1 MVFDEVWSALRFG
14 PRLTAT
20 PPWLNLLPTVKDS
33 PVKRNPEIT
42 KDPTRDTA
50 TEKPRV
56 STQDL
61 LRLLSYTRPYRA
73 RLAIALLSLLIAGGL
88 GLAFPQVVRMLID
101 AAFVERNSQKLNS
114 LAVLLVGVFAVQA
127 GFSFLRTYLLSYTG
141 ERIVAD
147 VRTELYNHLTG
158 LPVAFFANRRVG
170 ELTSRLASD
179 VSVVQTATTGSVTE
193 LLRLTIMLVGG
204 VIIIFITN
212 TRLSLLMLAIVPVVV
227 VSAHF
232 YGRYVRRLST
242 KVQDRLAEANSVL
255 EETLSAIR
263 IVQSFVRE
271 EYERARYRDRIQE
284 SLKLAVKRAV
294 ASGGFIAFIILVVYS
309 GIAIVLWFGSRMVVA
324 GQMTAGDLIAFVL
337 YTFFVGGAVGGMTEL
352 YGQFNQAIGAT
363 RRVFELLDTEP
374 EIKDPPNP
382 EPLENVKGRV
392 ELIDVHFTY
401 PDERALPVLKGV
413 AVEAK
418 PGEIIALVGPS
429 GAGKSTLVALIPRF
443 YDVSSGSIRVDG
455 RDVRSLRLAD
465 LRGAIGMVPQET
477 TLFGGPV
484 RENIAY
490 GKLGATDD
498 EIEAVAR
505 AAHAHEFIVE
515 FPDGYDTIVGE
526 RGVKLSGGQR
536 QRIAIARALLKNPAI
551 LILDEA
557 TSSLDSESE
566 RLVQDALETLMEGR
580 TTFVI
585 AHRLST
591 VRRAARI
598 VVLDEGSIVEE
609 GTHEELLAAGGLY
622 KRLYEI
628 QFRDRPLA
636 VGAVTEADW

>member
-1 MVFDEVWSALRFG
+1 MS
-14 PRLTAT
+14 PR
-20 PPWLNLLPTVKDS
+20 
-33 PVKRNPEIT
+33 
-42 KDPTRDTA
+42 
-50 TEKPRV
+50 
-56 STQDL
+56 DL
-61 LRLLSYTRPYRA
+61 LRLLSYAKPYRV
-73 RLAIALLSLLIAGGL
+73 RLAIALLSLLIAGAL
-88 GLAFPQVVRMLID
+88 GLAVPQVVRLLID
-101 AAFVERNSQKLNS
+101 AAFVDRDSHKLNQ
-114 LAVLLVGVFAVQA
+114 LALMLVGVFASQA

-147 VRTELYNHLTG
+147 VRTQVYNHLTA

-170 ELTSRLASD
+170 ELTSRMASD
-179 VSVVQTATTGSVTE
+179 VSVVQTVTTGSITE
-193 LLRLTIMLVGG
+193 LLRLSIMLIGG
-204 VIIIFITN
+204 VTIIFITN
-212 TRLSLLMLAIVPVVV
+212 PRLSLLMLAIVPVVI
-227 VSAHF
+227 VSAHL

-271 EYERARYRDRIQE
+271 DYERARYRERIQD

-324 GQMTAGDLIAFVL
+324 GQMSAGDLIAFVL

-363 RRVFELLDTEP
+363 RRVFELLDTKP
-374 EIKDPPNP
+374 EIKDPDNP
-382 EPLENVKGRV
+382 KPLEKVRGHV
-392 ELIDVHFTY
+392 HLIDVHFTY

-413 AVEAK
+413 TVEAK

-443 YDVSSGSIRVDG
+443 YDVSSGAITVDG
-455 RDVRSLRLAD
+455 HDIRAVRLAD
-465 LRGAIGMVPQET
+465 LRSAIGMVPQET

-515 FPDGYDTIVGE
+515 FPDGYDTVVGE

-566 RLVQDALETLMEGR
+566 RLVQDALETLMQGR

-591 VRRAARI
+591 VRRADRI
-598 VVLDEGSIVEE
+598 IVLESGQLIEE
-609 GTHEELLAAGGLY
+609 GTHEELMTGGGLY

-628 QFRDRPLA
+628 QFREPLA
-636 VGAVTEADW
+636 LGAATEAEW

>member
-1 MVFDEVWSALRFG
+1 MPERPGQSPAKEVTDA
-14 PRLTAT
+14 
-20 PPWLNLLPTVKDS
+20 K
-33 PVKRNPEIT
+33 
-42 KDPTRDTA
+42 
-50 TEKPRV
+50 EKPRV
-56 STQDL
+56 SPRDL
-61 LRLLSYTRPYRA
+61 LRLLSYAKPYRF
-73 RLAIALLSLLIAGGL
+73 RLAIALLSLLIAGGIVL
-88 GLAFPQVVRMLID
+88 TVPLVVRMLID
-101 AAFVERNSQKLNS
+101 AAVVEHDSHKLNTFA
-114 LAVLLVGVFAVQA
+114 LVLVGVFACQA

-147 VRTELYNHLTG
+147 VRTQLYNHLTA

-179 VSVVQTATTGSVTE
+179 VTVVQTVTTGSITE
-193 LLRLTIMLVGG
+193 LLRLGLMLVGG
-204 VIIIFITN
+204 VTIIFVRN
-212 TRLSLLMLAIVPVVV
+212 TRLSLLMLAIVPVVI
-227 VSAHF
+227 VSAHL

-271 EYERARYRDRIQE
+271 EYERARYRDRIQD

-294 ASGGFIAFIILVVYS
+294 ASGGFIAFIILVLYS
-309 GIAIVLWFGSRMVVA
+309 GIAVVLWFGSRMVVA
-324 GQMTAGDLIAFVL
+324 EKMSPGDLIEFVL
-337 YTFFVGGAVGGMTEL
+337 YTFFVGGAVGGMSEL

-363 RRVFELLDTEP
+363 RRVFELLDTKP
-374 EIKDPPNP
+374 EIKDPEKP
-382 EPLENVKGRV
+382 EPLEKVQGHV
-392 ELIDVHFTY
+392 ELIDVQFTY

-413 AVEAK
+413 TIEAK

-429 GAGKSTLVALIPRF
+429 GAGKSTLAALIPRF
-443 YDVSSGSIRVDG
+443 YDVSFGAILIDGHDIRSV
-455 RDVRSLRLAD
+455 RLAD
-465 LRGAIGMVPQET
+465 LRGAIGVVPQET
-477 TLFGGPV
+477 TLFGGPI

-490 GKLGATDD
+490 GKLGSTDD

-505 AAHAHEFIVE
+505 AAHAHEFISE
-515 FPDGYDTIVGE
+515 SPDGYDTIVGE

-566 RLVQDALETLMEGR
+566 RLVQDALETLMQGR

-591 VRRAARI
+591 VRRADRI
-598 VVLDEGSIVEE
+598 IVLDEGRIVEE
-609 GTHEELLAAGGLY
+609 GTHDELLAGGGLY

-628 QFRDRPLA
+628 QFRDYRVAL
-636 VGAVTEADW
+636 GAASEADW

>member
-1 MVFDEVWSALRFG
+1 MNGSSRHRDISTTTDVTKEKVKGS
-14 PRLTAT
+14 PR
-20 PPWLNLLPTVKDS
+20 
-33 PVKRNPEIT
+33 
-42 KDPTRDTA
+42 
-50 TEKPRV
+50 
-56 STQDL
+56 DL
-61 LRLLSYTRPYRA
+61 LRLLSYARPYRA
-73 RLAIALLSLLIAGGL
+73 RLAVALFSLLIAGGL
-88 GLAFPQVVRMLID
+88 GLAFPQVVGMLID
-101 AAFVERNSQKLNS
+101 AAFVLRDSHKLNQFA
-114 LAVLLVGVFAVQA
+114 LLLVGLFAAQA

-147 VRTELYNHLTG
+147 VRTQLYNHLTS
-158 LPVAFFANRRVG
+158 LPVSFFANRRVG
-170 ELTSRLASD
+170 ELTSRLSSD
-179 VSVVQTATTGSVTE
+179 VTVVQTVTTGSITE
-193 LLRLTIMLVGG
+193 LLRSGILLVGG
-204 VIIIFITN
+204 ITIIFITN
-212 TRLSLLMLAIVPVVV
+212 VRLSLLMLAIVPIVI
-227 VSAHF
+227 VSAHL

-242 KVQDRLAEANSVL
+242 QVQDRLAEANSVL

-271 EYERARYRDRIQE
+271 EYERARYRDRILD

-309 GIAIVLWFGSRMVVA
+309 GIAVVLWFGSRMVIS
-324 GQMTAGDLIAFVL
+324 GQMSAGDLIKFVL

-363 RRVFELLDTEP
+363 RRVFELLDTKP
-374 EIKDPPNP
+374 EIKDPENP
-382 EPLENVKGRV
+382 EVLANVQGHFQ
-392 ELIDVHFTY
+392 LIDVQFTY

-413 AVEAK
+413 TIEAK

-443 YDVSSGSIRVDG
+443 YDVSSGAILVDG
-455 RDVRSLRLAD
+455 HDIRKVRLAD

-490 GKLGATDD
+490 GRLGATDA
-498 EIEAVAR
+498 EIETVAR
-505 AAHAHEFIVE
+505 AAHAHEFISE
-515 FPDGYDTIVGE
+515 FPDGYETIVGE

-566 RLVQDALETLMEGR
+566 RLVQDALETLMQGR

-591 VRRAARI
+591 VRRADRI
-598 VVLDEGSIVEE
+598 VVLDQGMIVEE
-609 GTHEELLAAGGLY
+609 GTHEELLAGGGLY

-628 QFRDRPLA
+628 QFRDYPLA
-636 VGAVTEADW
+636 LGALTEAEW

>member
-1 MVFDEVWSALRFG
+1 M
-14 PRLTAT
+14 
-20 PPWLNLLPTVKDS
+20 
-33 PVKRNPEIT
+33 
-42 KDPTRDTA
+42 
-50 TEKPRV
+50 
-56 STQDL
+56 
-61 LRLLSYTRPYRA
+61 RLLSYAKPYRV
-73 RLAIALLSLLIAGGL
+73 RLAIALLSLLIAGGIVL
-88 GLAFPQVVRMLID
+88 TVPLVVRMLID
-101 AAFVERNSQKLNS
+101 AAVVEHDSHKLNTFA
-114 LAVLLVGVFAVQA
+114 LVLVGVFACQA

-147 VRTELYNHLTG
+147 VRTQLYNHLTA

-179 VSVVQTATTGSVTE
+179 VTVVQTVTTGSTTE
-193 LLRLTIMLVGG
+193 LLRLGLMLVGG
-204 VIIIFITN
+204 VTIIFVRN
-212 TRLSLLMLAIVPVVV
+212 TRLSLLMVAIVPVVII
-227 VSAHF
+227 SAHL

-242 KVQDRLAEANSVL
+242 QVQDRLAEASSVL

-271 EYERARYRDRIQE
+271 DYERARYRDRIQE

-294 ASGGFIAFIILVVYS
+294 ASGGFIAFIILVLYS
-309 GIAIVLWFGSRMVVA
+309 GIAVVLWFGSRMVAA
-324 GQMTAGDLIAFVL
+324 GTMSPGDLIEFVL

-363 RRVFELLDTEP
+363 RRVFELLDTKP
-374 EIKDPPNP
+374 EIKDPENP
-382 EPLENVKGRV
+382 EPLETVQGHV
-392 ELIDVHFTY
+392 ELIDVQFTY

-413 AVEAK
+413 TIDAK

-443 YDVSSGSIRVDG
+443 YDVSSGAILIDG
-455 RDVRSLRLAD
+455 HDIKEVRLAD
-465 LRGAIGMVPQET
+465 LRGVIGMVPQET

-490 GKLGATDD
+490 GKLGAHAE
-498 EIEAVAR
+498 EIEAAAR
-505 AAHAHEFIVE
+505 AAHAHEFISE

-566 RLVQDALETLMEGR
+566 RLVQDALETLMQGR

-591 VRRAARI
+591 VRRADRI
-598 VVLDEGSIVEE
+598 IVLDEGRIVEE
-609 GTHEELLAAGGLY
+609 GTHDELLAGGGLY
-622 KRLYEI
+622 KRLHEI
-628 QFRDRPLA
+628 QFRDYPVAL
-636 VGAVTEADW
+636 GAATEADW

>member
-1 MVFDEVWSALRFG
+1 VKGSVAQQDGV
-14 PRLTAT
+14 TAQET
-20 PPWLNLLPTVKDS
+20 
-33 PVKRNPEIT
+33 T
-42 KDPTRDTA
+42 K
-50 TEKPRV
+50 EKPRV
-56 STQDL
+56 STRDL
-61 LRLLSYTRPYRA
+61 LRLLAYTRPYRV
-73 RLAIALLSLLIAGGL
+73 RLAIALLSLLIAGAL

-101 AAFVERNSQKLNS
+101 AAFVDRDSHKLNR
-114 LAVLLVGVFAVQA
+114 LALLLVAVFASQA
-127 GFSFLRTYLLSYTG
+127 AFSFLRTYLLSYTG

-147 VRTELYNHLTG
+147 VRTQVYNHLTG

-193 LLRLTIMLVGG
+193 LLRLSLMLVGG
-204 VIIIFITN
+204 VTIIFITN
-212 TRLSLLMLAIVPVVV
+212 TRLTLLMLAIVPVVIV
-227 VSAHF
+227 AAHF

-242 KVQDRLAEANSVL
+242 QVQDRLAEANSVL

-271 EYERARYRDRIQE
+271 EYERARYRDRIQD

-294 ASGGFIAFIILVVYS
+294 ASAGFIAFIILVVYS
-309 GIAIVLWFGSRMVVA
+309 GIAVVLWFGSRMVVA
-324 GQMTAGDLIAFVL
+324 GQMSAGDLIAFVL

-363 RRVFELLDTEP
+363 RRVFELLDTKP
-374 EIKDPPNP
+374 EIKDPDNP
-382 EPLENVKGRV
+382 ERLENVRGRV
-392 ELIDVHFTY
+392 QLIDVHFSY

-413 AVEAK
+413 TIEAK

-443 YDVSSGSIRVDG
+443 YDASSGAILVDG
-455 RDVRSLRLAD
+455 HDIRSVRLAD

-490 GKLGATDD
+490 GKLGAGDD

-505 AAHAHEFIVE
+505 AAHAHEFVVE

-591 VRRAARI
+591 VRRADRI
-598 VVLDEGSIVEE
+598 VVLDGGRIVEE
-609 GTHEELLAAGGLY
+609 GTHEELLANAGLY

-628 QFRDRPLA
+628 QFRDYASAEALA
-636 VGAVTEADW
+636 SEAEW

>member
-1 MVFDEVWSALRFG
+1 
-14 PRLTAT
+14 
-20 PPWLNLLPTVKDS
+20 
-33 PVKRNPEIT
+33 
-42 KDPTRDTA
+42 
-50 TEKPRV
+50 
-56 STQDL
+56 
-61 LRLLSYTRPYRA
+61 
-73 RLAIALLSLLIAGGL
+73 
-88 GLAFPQVVRMLID
+88 MLID
-101 AAFVERNSQKLNS
+101 AAFVDRDSHKLNQ
-114 LAVLLVGVFAVQA
+114 LALVLVGVFAAQA

-147 VRTELYNHLTG
+147 VRTQVYNHLTG

-170 ELTSRLASD
+170 ELTSRMASD
-179 VSVVQTATTGSVTE
+179 VSVVQTVTTGSITE
-193 LLRLTIMLVGG
+193 LLRLSIMLVGG
-204 VIIIFITN
+204 VTIIFITN
-212 TRLSLLMLAIVPVVV
+212 PRLSLLMLAIVPIVII
-227 VSAHF
+227 SAHL

-242 KVQDRLAEANSVL
+242 SVQDRLAEANSVL

-271 EYERARYRDRIQE
+271 EYERARYRERIQD

-363 RRVFELLDTEP
+363 RRVFELLDTKP
-374 EIKDPPNP
+374 EIKDPVHP
-382 EPLENVKGRV
+382 EPLEKVRGHVR
-392 ELIDVHFTY
+392 LIDVLFTY

-413 AVEAK
+413 TVEAK

-443 YDVSSGSIRVDG
+443 YDVSSGAITVDG
-455 RDVRSLRLAD
+455 NDIRSVRLAD
-465 LRGAIGMVPQET
+465 LRSAIGMVPQET

-515 FPDGYDTIVGE
+515 FPDGYDTVVGE

-566 RLVQDALETLMEGR
+566 RLVQDALETLMQGR

-591 VRRAARI
+591 VRRADRI
-598 VVLDEGSIVEE
+598 IVLDGGRLVEE
-609 GTHEELLAAGGLY
+609 GTHDELMTGGGLY

-628 QFRDRPLA
+628 QFREPLA
-636 VGAVTEADW
+636 LGAATERE

>member
-1 MVFDEVWSALRFG
+1 M
-14 PRLTAT
+14 
-20 PPWLNLLPTVKDS
+20 
-33 PVKRNPEIT
+33 KRNPEIT

>member
-1 MVFDEVWSALRFG
+1 MSAFRRERKRELEPNG
-14 PRLTAT
+14 AKEKIKVSPR
-20 PPWLNLLPTVKDS
+20 
-33 PVKRNPEIT
+33 
-42 KDPTRDTA
+42 
-50 TEKPRV
+50 
-56 STQDL
+56 DL
-61 LRLLSYTRPYRA
+61 LRLLTYAKPYRV
-73 RLAIALLSLLIAGGL
+73 RLAIALLSLLIAGVL
-88 GLAFPQVVRMLID
+88 GLAVIQVVKMLID
-101 AAFVERNSQKLNS
+101 AAFVNHDSQKLNQ
-114 LAVLLVGVFAVQA
+114 LVLVLVTMFAAQA

-147 VRTELYNHLTG
+147 VRTQLYNHLTG
-158 LPVAFFANRRVG
+158 LPVAFFASRRVG
-170 ELTSRLASD
+170 ELTSRMASD
-179 VSVVQTATTGSVTE
+179 VSVVQTTTTGSVTE
-193 LLRLTIMLVGG
+193 LLRLSIMLIGSVT
-204 VIIIFITN
+204 IIFVTN
-212 TRLSLLMLAIVPVVV
+212 MRLSLLMLAIVPVVIL
-227 VSAHF
+227 SAHF
-232 YGRYVRRLST
+232 YGRYVRKLST

-271 EYERARYRDRIQE
+271 PYERARYRDRIHD
-284 SLKLAVKRAV
+284 SLNLAVKRAV

-324 GQMTAGDLIAFVL
+324 GRMTPGDLIAFVL
-337 YTFFVGGAVGGMTEL
+337 YTFFVGGAVGGMSEL

-374 EIKDPPNP
+374 DIKDPENPNR
-382 EPLENVKGRV
+382 LENVQGHV
-392 ELIDVHFTY
+392 QLIDVHFTY

-413 AVEAK
+413 TVEAK

-443 YDVSSGSIRVDG
+443 YDVSSGAITVDG
-455 RDVRSLRLAD
+455 HDIRSVSLAD
-465 LRGAIGMVPQET
+465 LRSAIGMVPQET

-515 FPDGYDTIVGE
+515 FPDGYDTVVGE

-566 RLVQDALETLMEGR
+566 RLVQDALETLMQGR

-591 VRRAARI
+591 VRRADRI
-598 VVLDEGSIVEE
+598 IVLEGGRLVEE
-609 GTHEELLAAGGLY
+609 GTHDVLMTGGGLY

-628 QFRDRPLA
+628 QFREPQAL
-636 VGAVTEADW
+636 GATTDAILS

>member
-1 MVFDEVWSALRFG
+1 MSALRRERNIE
-14 PRLTAT
+14 PRAGE
-20 PPWLNLLPTVKDS
+20 PKEKAKVS
-33 PVKRNPEIT
+33 PR
-42 KDPTRDTA
+42 
-50 TEKPRV
+50 
-56 STQDL
+56 DL
-61 LRLLSYTRPYRA
+61 LRLLSYAKPYRV
-73 RLAIALLSLLIAGGL
+73 RLAIALLSLIIAGAL
-88 GLAFPQVVRMLID
+88 GLASPRVIGMLID
-101 AAFVERNSQKLNS
+101 AAFVQHDLHKLNV
-114 LAVLLVGVFAVQA
+114 LALLLVGLFAVQA

-147 VRTELYNHLTG
+147 VRTELYNHLTS
-158 LPVAFFANRRVG
+158 LTVSFFANRRVG
-170 ELTSRLASD
+170 ELTSRLTSD
-179 VSVVQTATTGSVTE
+179 VTVVQTVTTGSITE
-193 LLRLTIMLVGG
+193 FLRSSMLLVGG
-204 VIIIFITN
+204 VTIIFITN
-212 TRLSLLMLAIVPVVV
+212 PRLSLLMLAIVPVVI
-227 VSAHF
+227 VSAHL

-242 KVQDRLAEANSVL
+242 NVQDRLAEANSVL

-271 EYERARYRDRIQE
+271 EYERARYRDRIQD
-284 SLKLAVKRAV
+284 SLRLAVKRAV

-363 RRVFELLDTEP
+363 RRVFELLDTKP
-374 EIKDPPNP
+374 EIKDSDNP
-382 EPLENVKGRV
+382 EPLEDVRGHV
-392 ELIDVHFTY
+392 QLIDVHFTY

-413 AVEAK
+413 TVEAK

-443 YDVSSGSIRVDG
+443 YDVSAGAIAVDG
-455 RDVRSLRLAD
+455 HDIRSVRLAD

-477 TLFGGPV
+477 TLFGGPI

-490 GKLGATDD
+490 GRLGAKDD
-498 EIEAVAR
+498 EIESVAR
-505 AAHAHEFIVE
+505 AAHAHEFISE

-566 RLVQDALETLMEGR
+566 RLVQDALETLMQGR

-591 VRRAARI
+591 VRRADRI
-598 VVLDEGSIVEE
+598 IVLDGGRIVEE
-609 GTHEELLAAGGLY
+609 GTHEELMTSGGLY

-628 QFRDRPLA
+628 QFREHPVAL
-636 VGAVTEADW
+636 GAATEAEW